1 MWVWR
6 PLEGLYYHSWT
17 VRHRASLAQCK
28 HVGEETIFVLWF
40 QQALTRTQVGTGS
53 PEKNSFFIFSKVVR
67 HTDNHWR
74 PLVQLVNA
82 HAEQNA
88 AVDGHNNVL
97 QWGTLFCSQLASAHL
112 YFWQTASKILFELP
126 VMWLTCCQWTRWAES
141 CFSSKP
147 LSASDTCCCHQIQSE
162 RMLRL
167 LT

>member
-1 MWVWR
+1 MKASRR
-6 PLEGLYYHSWT
+6 PLLSQLD
-17 VRHRASLAQCK
+17 S
-28 HVGEETIFVLWF
+28 ETQSISCSV
-40 QQALTRTQVGTGS
+40 QTCGRRNNICAVVSAGINTHTGRNTGS

-141 CFSSKP
+141 CFSSEP